1 MTEWVDKLSL
11 DCNGNIRDFNGNIV
25 NNNYEVWNGYHGHCI
40 VPKGT
45 FEKIWNDEENEDIF

>member
-25 NNNYEVWNGYHGHCI
+25 NNNYEVWNGYHGHCNI
-40 VPKGT
+40 NRFGNCTVRL
-45 FEKIWNDEENEDIF
+45 